1 MHICFE
7 ELPFLISYSAL
18 YKGFNFEDDNLIF
31 PLLLSFKIF
40 SMTYPPKEIVP
51 SLYKYFDLFNLNLLM
66 ERMDEISFI
75 KKVLLNILFSFFL
88 LRTKDHLHIVY
99 K

>member
-75 KKVLLNILFSFFL
+75 KKCCLIYCFLFL

>member
-1 MHICFE
+1 
-7 ELPFLISYSAL
+7 
-18 YKGFNFEDDNLIF
+18 
-31 PLLLSFKIF
+31 
-40 SMTYPPKEIVP
+40 MTYPPKEIVP

-75 KKVLLNILFSFFL
+75 KKVLFNILFSFFVENK
-88 LRTKDHLHIVY
+88 RSSAYRVY